1 MDLCL
6 HTFSHI
12 SYHRYYQLSH
22 SITLKNKH
30 TFSRKMVIMERTE
43 IDTRAPFKSVKEAVM
58 LFGEKVLVGEIYAN
72 KIKEMQVEGSAQTRG
87 GAMAAE
93 LEETKQSLEG
103 AKEEASMLVQRIKSL
118 KKELEQTK
126 KELED
131 TKAREKRLL
140 QGRDD
145 PEIEDLKF
153 IATNVEIKTPSNE
166 ETVEFQRRRYVKF
179 ASPHALAHVI
189 PNKGELLGRPPS
201 VKKTKRKPL
210 MPLIGWLFSKKKGSH
225 EIDSPK
231 A

>member
-1 MDLCL
+1 
-6 HTFSHI
+6 
-12 SYHRYYQLSH
+12 
-22 SITLKNKH
+22 
-30 TFSRKMVIMERTE
+30 MVIMERTE

-72 KIKEMQVEGSAQTRG
+72 KLKEMQVEGSAQTRG

-103 AKEEASMLVQRIKSL
+103 AREEASMLVQRIKSL

-153 IATNVEIKTPSNE
+153 IANATNVEIKTPSNE
-166 ETVEFQRRRYVKF
+166 ESVEFQKRRYVKF

-189 PNKGELLGRPPS
+189 PNRGELLGRPPS
-201 VKKTKRKPL
+201 VEKTKRKPL

-225 EIDSPK
+225 EIDSPRP
-231 A
+231 

>member
-1 MDLCL
+1 MD
-6 HTFSHI
+6 
-12 SYHRYYQLSH
+12 
-22 SITLKNKH
+22 KKGGG
-30 TFSRKMVIMERTE
+30 MVIMERAE

-72 KIKEMQVEGSAQTRG
+72 KLKEMQVEANGSGSAQTRG
-87 GAMAAE
+87 GALATE

-103 AKEEASMLVQRIKSL
+103 AREEASNLVQRIKSL
-118 KKELEQTK
+118 KKELEQTQ

-131 TKAREKRLL
+131 TKAREQRLL
-140 QGRDD
+140 QRRDD

-153 IATNVEIKTPSNE
+153 IANATTTNMEIKTQSSDE
-166 ETVEFQRRRYVKF
+166 EKAEEFQKRRYVKF
-179 ASPHALAHVI
+179 ASPHALAQVI

-201 VKKTKRKPL
+201 VKKPKRKPL

-225 EIDSPK
+225 EVDSPR

>member
-1 MDLCL
+1 MHVCRL
-6 HTFSHI
+6 
-12 SYHRYYQLSH
+12 
-22 SITLKNKH
+22 
-30 TFSRKMVIMERTE
+30 
-43 IDTRAPFKSVKEAVM
+43 
-58 LFGEKVLVGEIYAN
+58 
-72 KIKEMQVEGSAQTRG
+72 IKMQVEGSAQSRG

-103 AKEEASMLVQRIKSL
+103 AREEASMLVQRIKSL
-118 KKELEQTK
+118 KKELDQTK
-126 KELED
+126 KELEE

-210 MPLIGWLFSKKKGSH
+210 MPLIGWLFSKKKESH
-225 EIDSPK
+225 EIHSPK

>member
-1 MDLCL
+1 M
-6 HTFSHI
+6 HV
-12 SYHRYYQLSH
+12 
-22 SITLKNKH
+22 
-30 TFSRKMVIMERTE
+30 SR
-43 IDTRAPFKSVKEAVM
+43 
-58 LFGEKVLVGEIYAN
+58 L
-72 KIKEMQVEGSAQTRG
+72 IKMQVEGSAQTRG

>member
-1 MDLCL
+1 MG
-6 HTFSHI
+6 
-12 SYHRYYQLSH
+12 
-22 SITLKNKH
+22 
-30 TFSRKMVIMERTE
+30 IMERAE

-72 KIKEMQVEGSAQTRG
+72 KLKEMRVEASGSVGAQARG
-87 GAMAAE
+87 GALAIE

-103 AKEEASMLVQRIKSL
+103 AREEASMLSQRIKTL

-126 KELED
+126 RELED
-131 TKAREKRLL
+131 TRAREVRLL
-140 QGRDD
+140 QQRDD

-153 IATNVEIKTPSNE
+153 IANATDAEIKAQSDSE
-166 ETVEFQRRRYVKF
+166 DAAEFQKRRYVKF
-179 ASPHALAHVI
+179 ASPQALAQVI

-201 VKKTKRKPL
+201 VKKVKRKPL

-225 EIDSPK
+225 EVDSPR

>member
-1 MDLCL
+1 
-6 HTFSHI
+6 
-12 SYHRYYQLSH
+12 
-22 SITLKNKH
+22 
-30 TFSRKMVIMERTE
+30 MVIMERTE

-72 KIKEMQVEGSAQTRG
+72 KLKEMQVEGSAQTRG

-103 AKEEASMLVQRIKSL
+103 AREEASMLVQRIKSL

-126 KELED
+126 KELEE

-140 QGRDD
+140 QRRVD

-153 IATNVEIKTPSNE
+153 IANATNVEIKTQSNE
-166 ETVEFQRRRYVKF
+166 ETVEFQKRRYVKF

-189 PNKGELLGRPPS
+189 PNKGELLERPPS

-210 MPLIGWLFSKKKGSH
+210 MPLIGWLFSKKKESH

-231 A
+231 PDNSFSPS